1 MSTWIWAV
9 VLLAAVWAA
18 HWGAEH
24 LAKPLKKLRKQ
35 WGFSVAAGGAI
46 IGIAA
51 ASPEIGINIT
61 SAITGV
67 GDIGLGT
74 MFGSNVIAIPF
85 MIITAYLAT
94 RNLKKK
100 NAKKEHEKHLSEHLL
115 KVDPTAVTVQAIP
128 YLVIVAVVAIL
139 TVPAQWRGLQPI
151 DGWIMLGMY
160 LAYLAQA
167 LFRGRR
173 ESEKVAWKQKEIW
186 MAMAGGFVLAVG
198 AFFTVRATENI
209 VSTLGISKM
218 VGGLFIT
225 APMAALPEIFATW
238 SVAKSG
244 QVTSAVTSVIG
255 DHAVTLTLA
264 FFPLALVGL
273 PVSNFPLFATVLSFV
288 GLVGILY
295 AFFIHWKGENHQHGF
310 KRWQVILLGLVL
322 LIYVAVI
329 LFGVLNILNSGGSTA
344 AETSLILPKG

>member
-1 MSTWIWAV
+1 MSISIWAL

-24 LAKPLKKLRKQ
+24 LAAPLKKLRKQ
-35 WGFSVAAGGAI
+35 WGFSVAAGGAL
-46 IGIAA
+46 IGLAA

-61 SAITGV
+61 SAVTGV
-67 GDIGLGT
+67 GEIGLGT

-85 MIITAYLAT
+85 MVITAYVAT
-94 RNLKKK
+94 RHLKKK
-100 NAKKEHEKHLSEHLL
+100 NADKGHEEHKKEHLL
-115 KVDPTAVTVQAIP
+115 KVDSTAVTVQALP

-139 TVPAQWRGLQPI
+139 TVPPGWRGLQPV

-160 LAYLAQA
+160 IVYLVQA
-167 LFRGRR
+167 LLRGKA
-173 ESEKVAWKQKEIW
+173 ESEKVEWKKKEIW
-186 MAMAGGFVLAVG
+186 LAVAGLTALGAG

-209 VSTLGISKM
+209 VAALGMSQI

-244 QVTSAVTSVIG
+244 QITSGVTSVIG
-255 DHAVTLTLA
+255 DHAVTLTVA
-264 FFPLALVGL
+264 FFPLALVTL
-273 PVSNFPLFATVLSFV
+273 PVNNFPLFATVLSFV

-295 AFFIHWKGENHQHGF
+295 AAFIHWGGTDDQHGF
-310 KRWQVILLGLVL
+310 KRWQVFTLGAVL
-322 LIYVAVI
+322 LAYVAIIVV
-329 LFGVLNILNSGGSTA
+329 GVLQVFSGS
-344 AETSLILPKG
+344 S